1 MNLPCFHIFRH
12 RNKVLVDQFMEH
24 YSQDLDPDKNIAN
37 QKSINPTHLKG
48 MKALARM
55 REEADR
61 SDMSFFGSFVTEEGY
76 HYSVTNIDQADLDKK
91 LVQYLVQFQ
100 LGEDFDLTDLQRRL
114 KVVET
119 NEGIQLQIRD
129 EFEFS

>member
-1 MNLPCFHIFRH
+1 MTYPCFYIFRH
-12 RNKVLVDQFMEH
+12 RNKIAVDQFMDH
-24 YSQDLDPDKNIAN
+24 YIQDLDPDKNIAN
-37 QKSINPTHLKG
+37 QRSINPVHLKG

-61 SDMSFFGSFVTEEGY
+61 SNMSFFGSFITDDGY
-76 HYSVTNIDQADLDKK
+76 HYSVTNINQEDIDKQ

-100 LGEDFDLTDLQRRL
+100 LGEEFDLTELQKKL

-129 EFEFS
+129 ESDLG